1 MSEAVHAPAHA
12 ALPLR
17 EASGKRGRTARLIT
31 WLTAR
36 SDDLGLAVQSMLG
49 HKLRAALT
57 LLGIVIGVFTVVS
70 MMSLT
75 QGLQNAMD
83 SGMGGLGANVF
94 QLQRWPAVNF
104 GPVSQEILKRKNI
117 TLSQAVA
124 LREALPQAR
133 QVGGEVWESGKEV
146 STTENSVQGIQ
157 VAGGT
162 SEFFTNNSLPVGRG
176 RGFSDAEAMSGG
188 RMVVIGAGV
197 VDALFP
203 DRDPLG
209 AKVRLGRLE
218 LEVIGTIER
227 QGGNPFGGNPDNLI
241 AIPIGLFM
249 ELYGTGR
256 SVNVTV
262 MAEPGYD
269 LKKLMDQA
277 TAAFRVVRGLQ
288 ADQDDDFDMYS
299 NESMKQTFDQ
309 LADMVKM
316 FMLAV
321 CALSLLVGGI
331 GVMNIMLVAVAER
344 TREIGLRKALG
355 ARRMRILMQ
364 FIFEAVLLALIGG
377 VIGVALGYAASA
389 VVRFG
394 FSLPTAVPLW
404 AVWISLAVCSVIGLV
419 FGIYPAARASKLD
432 PAVAL
437 RDE

>member
-1 MSEAVHAPAHA
+1 MSEAV
-12 ALPLR
+12 PLHGI
-17 EASGKRGRTARLIT
+17 SQSQLDARARAKKLAGG
-31 WLTAR
+31 LTAR
-36 SDDLGLAVQSMLG
+36 VDDLRLAVQSMMG

-70 MMSLT
+70 MMALT
-75 QGLQNAMD
+75 KGLQNAMD
-83 SGMGGLGANVF
+83 EGMGGLGANVF
-94 QLQRWPAVNF
+94 QIQKWPAVNF
-104 GPVSQEILKRKNI
+104 GPVSQDILKRKNL
-117 TLSQAVA
+117 TLAQTIA

-133 QVGGEVWESGKEV
+133 QVGGEVWENGKEV
-146 STTENSVQGIQ
+146 STTENSVQGMQ

-162 SEFFTNNSLPVGRG
+162 TEFFTNNSLPIGRG
-176 RGFSDAEAMSGG
+176 RGFGEAEGMSAS
-188 RMVVIGAGV
+188 RVIVLGAGV
-197 VDALFP
+197 VDSLFS
-203 DRDPLG
+203 DRDPIG
-209 AKVRLGRLE
+209 SKVRLGRLE
-218 LEVIGTIER
+218 LEVIGSIER
-227 QGGNPFGGNPDNLI
+227 QGGNPFGGNPDNLV

-249 ELYGTGR
+249 ELYGSAR
-256 SVNVTV
+256 PVNITV

-288 ADQDDDFDMYS
+288 ADQNDDFDMYS

-309 LADMVKM
+309 LGDMVTM

-321 CALSLLVGGI
+321 CGLSLLVGGI

-355 ARRMRILMQ
+355 ARRARILMQ

-377 VIGVALGYAASA
+377 VIGVGLGYGASA
-389 VVRFG
+389 IVRFG
-394 FSLPTAVPLW
+394 FNLPTAVPLW
-404 AVWISLAVCSVIGLV
+404 SVWVSLGVCTVIGLV

>member
-1 MSEAVHAPAHA
+1 MSDAKGRISRFFSAVV
-12 ALPLR
+12 
-17 EASGKRGRTARLIT
+17 AR
-31 WLTAR
+31 R
-36 SDDLGLAVQSMLG
+36 DDLNLAVQSMLG

-57 LLGIVIGVFTVVS
+57 LLGIVIGVFTVIS
-70 MMSLT
+70 MMALT
-75 QGLQNAMD
+75 QGLQNSMNA
-83 SGMGGLGANVF
+83 GMGGLGANVF
-94 QLQRWPAVNF
+94 QMQKWPAVNF
-104 GPVSQEILKRKNI
+104 GPQSQAILKRKNL
-117 TLSQAVA
+117 TLQQAIA
-124 LREALPQAR
+124 LRESLPQAH
-133 QVGGEVWESGKEV
+133 QVGAEVWEGGKEV
-146 STTENSVQGIQ
+146 STTESVAQGIQ

-162 SEFFTNNSLPVGRG
+162 TEFFSNNSLPIGHG
-176 RGFSDAEAMSGG
+176 RGFGEAEAMGSS
-188 RMVVIGAGV
+188 RVVVLGAGV
-197 VDALFP
+197 VDSLFEG
-203 DRDPLG
+203 RDPLG

-227 QGGNPFGGNPDNLI
+227 QGGNPFGGNPDNLV

-249 ELYGTGR
+249 DLYGTGR
-256 SVNVTV
+256 SVNITV

-269 LKKLMDQA
+269 LKRLMDEA
-277 TAAFRVVRGLQ
+277 TAAFRTVRGLQ
-288 ADQDDDFDMYS
+288 ADQDDDFDSYS

-389 VVRFG
+389 IVSYG
-394 FSLPTAVPLW
+394 FTLPTEVPLW
-404 AVWISLAVCSVIGLV
+404 AVGISLAVCTVIGLV

>member
-1 MSEAVHAPAHA
+1 
-12 ALPLR
+12 
-17 EASGKRGRTARLIT
+17 
-31 WLTAR
+31 
-36 SDDLGLAVQSMLG
+36 
-49 HKLRAALT
+49 
-57 LLGIVIGVFTVVS
+57 
-70 MMSLT
+70 
-75 QGLQNAMD
+75 
-83 SGMGGLGANVF
+83 
-94 QLQRWPAVNF
+94 
-104 GPVSQEILKRKNI
+104 
-117 TLSQAVA
+117 
-124 LREALPQAR
+124 
-133 QVGGEVWESGKEV
+133 
-146 STTENSVQGIQ
+146 
-157 VAGGT
+157 
-162 SEFFTNNSLPVGRG
+162 
-176 RGFSDAEAMSGG
+176 
-188 RMVVIGAGV
+188 MVVIGAGV

-203 DRDPLG
+203 DREPLG

-277 TAAFRVVRGLQ
+277 TAAFRIIRGLR
-288 ADQDDDFDMYS
+288 ADQNDDFDMFS
-299 NESMKQTFDQ
+299 NETVKQTFDQ

-389 VVRFG
+389 IVSYG
-394 FSLPTAVPLW
+394 FTLPTEVPLW
-404 AVWISLAVCSVIGLV
+404 AVGISLAVCTVIGLV